1 MAALRASFQNVPGAC
16 RSPTVAARLNASAAM
31 AASHDLTAVLDAHS
45 MSDASAA
52 ALELA
57 PASRAPASTPGFAVR
72 LPCAQLGDLIQINCL
87 NRIRGAFRVSSGQ
100 GEGFLFFESGQLVH
114 ASCGDQVGLDAVVVM
129 LGWRSGSI
137 EPSELAWPAQSSI
150 GMGADA
156 LLLHAAQRQ
165 DERARDASQHDATTK
180 VVRRVAH
187 PDEARH
193 DIETVPL
200 AERRSEQSGIA
211 LRSPFAFEGSR
222 NVEEV
227 PNAAMPIGRDLG
239 HEALSRLEIT
249 RVAPNGKI
257 ERLKA
262 GASTDLADTAFFC
275 QRLATLV
282 GEGLGLGPCRALACE
297 SSDEGIVVFQGR
309 SIVGARGALADLEF
323 VLAKV
328 GLA

>member
-1 MAALRASFQNVPGAC
+1 MFDVSAVP
-16 RSPTVAARLNASAAM
+16 
-31 AASHDLTAVLDAHS
+31 
-45 MSDASAA
+45 DASAA
-52 ALELA
+52 ALELV

-87 NRIRGAFRVSSGQ
+87 NRIRGAFRVSSAQ
-100 GEGFLFFESGQLVH
+100 GEGFLFFEAGQLAH
-114 ASCGDQVGLDAVVVM
+114 ASCGDQVGLDAVVIM

-137 EPSELAWPAQSSI
+137 EPFELAWPAQSSI

-156 LLLHAAQRQ
+156 LLLHAAQRL
-165 DERARDASQHDATTK
+165 DERARDAGRSDATTK

-187 PDEARH
+187 PAVAREAAV
-193 DIETVPL
+193 ETSHTE
-200 AERRSEQSGIA
+200 ERRSEHSGIA
-211 LRSPFAFEGSR
+211 LKSPFGFEG
-222 NVEEV
+222 
-227 PNAAMPIGRDLG
+227 
-239 HEALSRLEIT
+239 LSRLEVT
-249 RVAPNGKI
+249 RVAANGKI
-257 ERLKA
+257 ERMKA

-309 SIVGARGALADLEF
+309 SIVGARGQLADLEF

-328 GLA
+328 GLG

>member
-1 MAALRASFQNVPGAC
+1 
-16 RSPTVAARLNASAAM
+16 VAARLNAFRLPM
-31 AASHDLTAVLDAHS
+31 AASHDLTAVLDAHM
-45 MSDASAA
+45 MSDASVA
-52 ALELA
+52 ALDLA
-57 PASRAPASTPGFAVR
+57 SSGAPASTPGFAVR

-87 NRIRGAFRVSSGQ
+87 NRIRGAFRVSSRQ
-100 GEGFLFFESGQLVH
+100 GEGCLFFQSGQLVH

-137 EPSELAWPAQSSI
+137 EPAELAWPAQSSI

-156 LLLHAAQRQ
+156 LLLHAAQRL
-165 DERARDASQHDATTK
+165 DERARDASSHDATTK

-187 PDEARH
+187 PGEARH
-193 DIETVPL
+193 DVETVPR
-200 AERRSEQSGIA
+200 AGRRSEQSGIA
-211 LRSPFAFEGSR
+211 LKSPFAFEGSR
-222 NVEEV
+222 NVEEG
-227 PNAAMPIGRDLG
+227 PNAEMPIGRDSG

-249 RVAPNGKI
+249 RVAPDGKI

-262 GASTDLADTAFFC
+262 GASTDLADTAFYC

-282 GEGLGLGPCRALACE
+282 GEGLGLGACRALACE

>member
-1 MAALRASFQNVPGAC
+1 
-16 RSPTVAARLNASAAM
+16 M

-52 ALELA
+52 ALELG
-57 PASRAPASTPGFAVR
+57 PASHAPASTPGFAMR

-87 NRIRGAFRVSSGQ
+87 NRIRGAFRVSSGH

-137 EPSELAWPAQSSI
+137 EPSELTWPAQSSI

-156 LLLHAAQRQ
+156 LLLHAAQRL
-165 DERARDASQHDATTK
+165 DERARDASRHDATTK
-180 VVRRVAH
+180 VVRRVVH
-187 PDEARH
+187 PDEARREA
-193 DIETVPL
+193 DTVPP
-200 AERRSEQSGIA
+200 AERRSDHSGIA
-211 LRSPFAFEGSR
+211 LRSPFAFEG
-222 NVEEV
+222 
-227 PNAAMPIGRDLG
+227 
-239 HEALSRLEIT
+239 LSRLEIT
-249 RVAPNGKI
+249 RVAPDGKI
-257 ERLKA
+257 ERLKT

-297 SSDEGIVVFQGR
+297 SSDEGIVVFRGR

>member
-1 MAALRASFQNVPGAC
+1 
-16 RSPTVAARLNASAAM
+16 
-31 AASHDLTAVLDAHS
+31 

-52 ALELA
+52 ALELS

-100 GEGFLFFESGQLVH
+100 GEGLLFFEGGQLVH

-137 EPSELAWPAQSSI
+137 EPAELAWPEHSSI

-193 DIETVPL
+193 ETDTLPP

-211 LRSPFAFEGSR
+211 LRSPFAFEGRAGEIRSPR
-222 NVEEV
+222 RVSPNDDV
-227 PNAAMPIGRDLG
+227 PNAGMPIARDWG

-249 RVAPNGKI
+249 RVAPDGKL

>member
-1 MAALRASFQNVPGAC
+1 
-16 RSPTVAARLNASAAM
+16 M
-31 AASHDLTAVLDAHS
+31 AASHDLTAVLDPDS
-45 MSDASAA
+45 ISDASAA
-52 ALELA
+52 ALDRGA
-57 PASRAPASTPGFAVR
+57 ASRAPASTPGFAVR

-87 NRIRGAFRVSSGQ
+87 NRIRGAFRVSSGHA
-100 GEGFLFFESGQLVH
+100 EGFLFFEGGQLVH

-137 EPSELAWPAQSSI
+137 EPSELGWPAQCSI

-156 LLLHAAQRQ
+156 LLLHAAQRL
-165 DERARDASQHDATTK
+165 DERARDAGQHDATTK

-187 PDEARH
+187 PDESRNDAQ
-193 DIETVPL
+193 TAPP

-211 LRSPFAFEGSR
+211 LRSPFGFEG
-222 NVEEV
+222 
-227 PNAAMPIGRDLG
+227 
-239 HEALSRLEIT
+239 LSRLEIT
-249 RVAPNGKI
+249 RVAPDGKI

>member
-1 MAALRASFQNVPGAC
+1 
-16 RSPTVAARLNASAAM
+16 M
-31 AASHDLTAVLDAHS
+31 AASHDLTAVLDAHM
-45 MSDASAA
+45 MSDASVA
-52 ALELA
+52 ALDLA
-57 PASRAPASTPGFAVR
+57 SSGAPASTPGFAVR

-87 NRIRGAFRVSSGQ
+87 NRIRGAFRVSSSQ
-100 GEGFLFFESGQLVH
+100 GEGCLFFQSGQLVH

-137 EPSELAWPAQSSI
+137 EPAELAWPAQSSI

-156 LLLHAAQRQ
+156 LLLHAAQRL
-165 DERARDASQHDATTK
+165 DERARDASSHDATTK

-187 PDEARH
+187 PGEARH
-193 DIETVPL
+193 HVETVPR
-200 AERRSEQSGIA
+200 AGRRSEQSGIA
-211 LRSPFAFEGSR
+211 LKSPFAFEGSR
-222 NVEEV
+222 NVEEA
-227 PNAAMPIGRDLG
+227 PNAEMPTGAGFAAPLTRAAGPGDSGRDSG

-249 RVAPNGKI
+249 RVAPDGKI

-262 GASTDLADTAFFC
+262 GASTDLADTAFYC

-282 GEGLGLGPCRALACE
+282 GEGLGLGACRALACE

-309 SIVGARGALADLEF
+309 AIVGARGALADLEF

>member
-1 MAALRASFQNVPGAC
+1 
-16 RSPTVAARLNASAAM
+16 M
-31 AASHDLTAVLDAHS
+31 AASYDLTAVLDAPS
-45 MSDASAA
+45 MLDASAA
-52 ALELA
+52 ALEL
-57 PASRAPASTPGFAVR
+57 PPSSLAPASTPGFAVR

-100 GEGFLFFESGQLVH
+100 GDGFLFFEGGQLVH
-114 ASCGDQVGLDAVVVM
+114 ASCGDSVGLDAVVVM

-137 EPSELAWPAQSSI
+137 EPSELAWPEQRSI

-156 LLLHAAQRQ
+156 LLLHAAQRL
-165 DERARDASQHDATTK
+165 DERARDASRHDATTK

-187 PDEARH
+187 AAEAGH
-193 DIETVPL
+193 AGEAAPP
-200 AERRSEQSGIA
+200 AQRRSEQSGIA
-211 LRSPFAFEGSR
+211 LRSPFASGGR
-222 NVEEV
+222 AEETRCLSEE
-227 PNAAMPIGRDLG
+227 PRPQRGRGEPGTDFG

-262 GASTDLADTAFFC
+262 GASTDLADTAFYC

-297 SSDEGIVVFQGR
+297 SADEGIVVFQGR

-328 GLA
+328 GLE